1 MGSSGQF
8 HDALDTMNA
17 EQHTPKMHSQELP
30 SAPALANEPAPAPV
44 FEAAQAPVP
53 APAPAPAYEIS
64 QISQDDSTLGL
75 EGSPHVGSSAYANNG
90 NIAATNGRPHHV
102 QSQSLDQGLANSPR
116 HSYGVASAGGIDEMD
131 HNARYASPP
140 LAQQAQYATEQPQHD
155 QYSQP
160 QQYQQFS
167 QPAPK
172 QAQQQQQQ
180 QQNYQY
186 QQQAQQQPI
195 SRPPSGLSGHGSGG
209 SAPGGGQPGFGD
221 HSSRGSGAH
230 AEASSNAANGG
241 RNHVV
246 IKVGMVGDA
255 QIGKTSLMVKYVEGS
270 WDEDYIQT
278 LGVNFME
285 KTISI
290 RNTEITFSIWDLGGQ
305 REFVNMLPLVCNDAV
320 AILFMFDLTRKS
332 TLNSIKEWYR
342 QGRGFNKTAI
352 PILVG
357 TKYDH
362 FVNFPREDQEE
373 ISNQARRFAKA
384 MRAALIFSS
393 TSHSINVQ
401 KIFKIVLSKAFDLKC
416 TIPEI
421 ENVGEPLLLYQSC

>member
-1 MGSSGQF
+1 MDSPADNAQPEPALEPHDPPVNLPLHGDLPADQPDESQDTTVTAAAHHTPELPAGPNGSSYIPASPE
-8 HDALDTMNA
+8 HPRPSTSYSDTGFNRPYSSDHNGAPLGYHNFSTPSDQDTPPRYQNNGSRPMSRPGSGMA
-17 EQHTPKMHSQELP
+17 YTHSDSGSRTYQEQNQRGS
-30 SAPALANEPAPAPV
+30 
-44 FEAAQAPVP
+44 QAPP
-53 APAPAPAYEIS
+53 GE
-64 QISQDDSTLGL
+64 
-75 EGSPHVGSSAYANNG
+75 
-90 NIAATNGRPHHV
+90 
-102 QSQSLDQGLANSPR
+102 
-116 HSYGVASAGGIDEMD
+116 
-131 HNARYASPP
+131 
-140 LAQQAQYATEQPQHD
+140 
-155 QYSQP
+155 
-160 QQYQQFS
+160 
-167 QPAPK
+167 K
-172 QAQQQQQQ
+172 Q
-180 QQNYQY
+180 NT
-186 QQQAQQQPI
+186 
-195 SRPPSGLSGHGSGG
+195 S
-209 SAPGGGQPGFGD
+209 
-221 HSSRGSGAH
+221 
-230 AEASSNAANGG
+230 
-241 RNHVV
+241 VV

-352 PILVG
+352 PFLVG

-362 FVNFPREDQEE
+362 FVNFPREEQEE
-373 ISNQARRFAKA
+373 ISNQAKRFAKA
-384 MRAALIFSS
+384 MKASLIFSS

-401 KIFKIVLSKAFDLKC
+401 KIFKIVLSKAFDLRC

-421 ENVGEPLLLYQSC
+421 ENVGEPLLLYQSVG

>member
-1 MGSSGQF
+1 MDFSQSTSEAPIAPVTEMPAAPT
-8 HDALDTMNA
+8 ALDY
-17 EQHTPKMHSQELP
+17 EQVAPEDQMQQAPEKGHGQEQEIP
-30 SAPALANEPAPAPV
+30 PEQPAPAMVNVEEPV
-44 FEAAQAPVP
+44 SEQISSRTAINAGYNSDSKAHYHSRSTDFHQSAPEYAAQDTDQSRQDSSPLLSHRPPPVP
-53 APAPAPAYEIS
+53 
-64 QISQDDSTLGL
+64 
-75 EGSPHVGSSAYANNG
+75 N
-90 NIAATNGRPHHV
+90 
-102 QSQSLDQGLANSPR
+102 
-116 HSYGVASAGGIDEMD
+116 
-131 HNARYASPP
+131 
-140 LAQQAQYATEQPQHD
+140 
-155 QYSQP
+155 
-160 QQYQQFS
+160 
-167 QPAPK
+167 
-172 QAQQQQQQ
+172 
-180 QQNYQY
+180 
-186 QQQAQQQPI
+186 
-195 SRPPSGLSGHGSGG
+195 SRPGSGLSTSPER
-209 SAPGGGQPGFGD
+209 PGISQMQQPD
-221 HSSRGSGAH
+221 TSQRQPTQ
-230 AEASSNAANGG
+230 SNKNS
-241 RNHVV
+241 VV

-352 PILVG
+352 PFLVG

-373 ISNQARRFAKA
+373 ISIQAKRFAKA
-384 MRAALIFSS
+384 MKASLIFSS

-401 KIFKIVLSKAFDLKC
+401 KIFKIVLAKAFDLKC

-421 ENVGEPLLLYQSC
+421 ENIGEPLLLYKNV

>member
-1 MGSSGQF
+1 METEGAYDPRGEDDAMGGV
-8 HDALDTMNA
+8 
-17 EQHTPKMHSQELP
+17 EGHTPTH
-30 SAPALANEPAPAPV
+30 
-44 FEAAQAPVP
+44 AA
-53 APAPAPAYEIS
+53 ERRHI
-64 QISQDDSTLGL
+64 
-75 EGSPHVGSSAYANNG
+75 
-90 NIAATNGRPHHV
+90 
-102 QSQSLDQGLANSPR
+102 QSQSADFPSSHAVYS
-116 HSYGVASAGGIDEMD
+116 
-131 HNARYASPP
+131 ASPTP
-140 LAQQAQYATEQPQHD
+140 DADPNRYPTPPTAFP
-155 QYSQP
+155 S
-160 QQYQQFS
+160 
-167 QPAPK
+167 
-172 QAQQQQQQ
+172 
-180 QQNYQY
+180 NN
-186 QQQAQQQPI
+186 I
-195 SRPPSGLSGHGSGG
+195 SRPNSGLSNAGYGNMQSTY
-209 SAPGGGQPGFGD
+209 QD
-221 HSSRGSGAH
+221 QNSRG
-230 AEASSNAANGG
+230 AAAGG
-241 RNHVV
+241 DQRNKNSVV

-352 PILVG
+352 PFLVG

-373 ISNQARRFAKA
+373 ISNQVSSRLSNSKA
-384 MRAALIFSS
+384 NLTFIFRPVDSQKQCEHPSSSAAQATPS
-393 TSHSINVQ
+393 TSKKYFPPTPSPSLSQLHINSHPQ
-401 KIFKIVLSKAFDLKC
+401 IFKIVLSKAFDLKC

-421 ENVGEPLLLYQSC
+421 ENVGEPLLLYQSVS

>member
-1 MGSSGQF
+1 MGSPAQF
-8 HDALDTMNA
+8 HDAVATMDTDMEPRA
-17 EQHTPKMHSQELP
+17 EGQGHAESGPEEVHTPTYSNGFNNVEKRHS
-30 SAPALANEPAPAPV
+30 EPIQTH
-44 FEAAQAPVP
+44 AADFQVSQQA
-53 APAPAPAYEIS
+53 YS
-64 QISQDDSTLGL
+64 
-75 EGSPHVGSSAYANNG
+75 
-90 NIAATNGRPHHV
+90 
-102 QSQSLDQGLANSPR
+102 NSPTTD
-116 HSYGVASAGGIDEMD
+116 VDP
-131 HNARYASPP
+131 NARYPTPP
-140 LAQQAQYATEQPQHD
+140 T
-155 QYSQP
+155 S
-160 QQYQQFS
+160 F
-167 QPAPK
+167 APS
-172 QAQQQQQQ
+172 
-180 QQNYQY
+180 
-186 QQQAQQQPI
+186 I
-195 SRPPSGLSGHGSGG
+195 SRPNSGLSGQSGYGNMQSAYQEQNARSSAGSEQNR
-209 SAPGGGQPGFGD
+209 SKN
-221 HSSRGSGAH
+221 S
-230 AEASSNAANGG
+230 
-241 RNHVV
+241 VV

-352 PILVG
+352 PFLVG

-373 ISNQARRFAKA
+373 ISNQVFSMILSHLSWSFMLIYGQAKRFAKA
-384 MRAALIFSS
+384 MRASLIFSS

-401 KIFKIVLSKAFDLKC
+401 KVNLPTGVSVIY
-416 TIPEI
+416 
-421 ENVGEPLLLYQSC
+421 VGN

>member
-1 MGSSGQF
+1 M
-8 HDALDTMNA
+8 DL
-17 EQHTPKMHSQELP
+17 SQQQEFLSP
-30 SAPALANEPAPAPV
+30 H
-44 FEAAQAPVP
+44 EAD
-53 APAPAPAYEIS
+53 IS
-64 QISQDDSTLGL
+64 QGPDDIIGGFDGASEIASG
-75 EGSPHVGSSAYANNG
+75 NG
-90 NIAATNGRPHHV
+90 FYHHNHHHHHH
-102 QSQSLDQGLANSPR
+102 QNHSLDHSLSGSARQDEDSPSR
-116 HSYGVASAGGIDEMD
+116 QT
-131 HNARYASPP
+131 PP
-140 LAQQAQYATEQPQHD
+140 V
-155 QYSQP
+155 SG
-160 QQYQQFS
+160 
-167 QPAPK
+167 APSL
-172 QAQQQQQQ
+172 
-180 QQNYQY
+180 
-186 QQQAQQQPI
+186 
-195 SRPPSGLSGHGSGG
+195 SRPASGLSNPAPPAYNNDYRPSSGD
-209 SAPGGGQPGFGD
+209 QT
-221 HSSRGSGAH
+221 
-230 AEASSNAANGG
+230 NG

-352 PILVG
+352 PVLVG

-362 FVNFPREDQEE
+362 FVNFPVQDQEE
-373 ISNQARRFAKA
+373 ISSQARRFAKA
-384 MRAALIFSS
+384 MRASLIFSS

-421 ENVGEPLLLYQSC
+421 ENVGEPLLLYQSV